1 MWDKCSK
8 RAKSGM
14 IGRLGESD
22 RVMVTVHSINWIVS
36 DPAIRNGR
44 PVIAETTIRVMD
56 IAAVKIFQQKDADDL
71 AAWFGISLPQVYA
84 ALAYYYE
91 HKDVVDAEMK
101 AEAEIAREFKEKR
114 IGSRH
119 PSLVGLSRG

>member
-1 MWDKCSK
+1 
-8 RAKSGM
+8 M
-14 IGRLGESD
+14 IGRLVESD
-22 RVMVTVHSINWIVS
+22 RTMVTIHSINWIVS
-36 DPAIRNGR
+36 DPAIRGGR
-44 PVIAETTIRVMD
+44 SVIAEPTIRVMD
-56 IAAVKIFQQKDADDL
+56 IAAVKIFQQKDADEL
-71 AAWFGISLPQVYA
+71 AAWFAISLPQVYA

-119 PSLVGLSRG
+119 PSLCRSARGQSHRLNLA